1 MKTQKMSSSEVPRIM
16 VFRPTWEEFKDF
28 PKYVAYMES
37 QGAHKA
43 GLAKV
48 VPPPEWI
55 PRKQGYDDLDALKIT
70 IPAPI
75 CQVVTGKQGLYQ
87 QINIQ
92 KKPLT
97 VKQFS
102 ELANTERYSAPKH
115 FDYEDLERKYWKNIT
130 YVAPIYGA
138 DVSGSITDPD
148 QDSWNIN
155 RLGTILDYVNEDYG
169 IQIDGVNTAY
179 LYFGMWKTTFA
190 WHTEDMDLYSIN
202 YLHFGAPKTWYAVP
216 PEHGRKLEKVANQYF
231 PNSYKNCN
239 AYLRHKMTL
248 ISPQILKQHDV
259 PVNKITQEKGEIMI
273 TFPFGYHA
281 GFNHGFNCAESTNFA
296 MERWIE
302 YGKRAVQ
309 CTCSNDM
316 VKISMDT
323 FVKRF
328 QPDRYQAWLEGTDYG
343 LHPEDPPNAILP
355 APLPSHLDVMCN
367 KNNGGTD
374 DDLPLHIMQRMKK
387 QCNPTKTKSFKE
399 RNPDLDLDEI
409 QQNPNIPDDI
419 KAVLKESALTLDA
432 EEEEPAIVGD
442 ENEATIPDMSLQS
455 PAHFKTKKELLA
467 YIDDDDDDG
476 EEERNFKK
484 RKNKRKTDSDYD
496 DDWLATKRRTS
507 KGRSPRGKEKSK
519 DDRSISPAS
528 STSSSTTTIKGRRS
542 RTNSKTDKTT
552 TTPGKSPRKTPVKKK
567 KNDDKSLSSASTSP
581 VCFNMSSTFN
591 GSPTTL
597 VKTET
602 ITSSSSSSA
611 ATAAASCEKSQTTI
625 TSNDHPSLQF
635 MQQQRKFEG
644 KIPKISHQQQHHQ
657 QQQQL
662 QRPPLTPMTAVDTN
676 ASIIESSTT
685 VSTAISYNINSSTST
700 TTTTT
705 TPTTIIDSANNNV
718 SIINPTFNSSQVKVE
733 EIKEEAEEEKFK
745 ITEEAKANTIPNSS
759 NIVFATMLP
768 AVTTLNGIPSHHQP
782 QYITMQAAATTTLS
796 PSTQHTTTSPMS
808 ATATS
813 TDGTVY
819 QYKSEIICD
828 NQTYQQQ
835 QQQQQQQSH
844 QQQHHQQH
852 TTTSHEVVVGQP
864 PDNVVTTISSSPLLL
879 TTTTSATPTSSTSP
893 PPPARTPSS
902 TSANNGATTI
912 TANISDL
919 RVASEAHQP
928 QYHYITTTTA
938 ANGEITQHTS
948 ATPTT
953 IVYEPYEGE
962 VIQQEGSD
970 VGSTIIKFEGSEY
983 EVIKSEIH
991 ENHITQR
998 SDNQQQ
1004 HQQQHQQQQQ
1014 QQSEVVVKYEDQSL
1028 DDDSYE
1034 EFQNVTSPQ
1043 KDQQGVTYQT
1053 ITHHDKETNQIITE
1067 TIVIPAGGNV
1077 ANVVAPSKQKR
1088 KRKTRSV
1095 CADEQGEY
1103 LEKMSVRGL
1112 DIQRYEHV
1120 IDGVSYCLVCAKND
1134 IYKTFKN
1141 KYSFQRH
1148 AYLFHEGDNRK
1159 IFACPICNK
1168 EFSRPDKMKMHKKDK
1183 HGDMAVP
1190 EGGGTPVKNNADT
1203 PPPAKRSRNSATKTP
1218 RARKPRN
1225 SLANT
1230 SDLPI
1235 PNKDAAVKKRLA
1247 QIDSVLDEVQNADSN
1262 QSNGPI
1268 HIQQTQIIQ
1277 PANTQTQPAATT
1289 QQPQQQQQTHQQQQL
1304 PPLEFSG
1311 MILPGGAQLALANP
1325 GATSSIIQTQQRVI
1339 STPQPAQVATQN
1351 HSPGTTTLIY
1361 SNQIDLQ
1368 QALLQQQLHGQSI
1381 MIQDQAGNLVP
1392 LQSLQ
1397 SIDGTQ
1403 TIYTTT
1409 QAAPAGRQQII
1420 QTQAQPS
1427 APPQPPNPHQTL
1439 LTTGAPTHT
1448 THIKV
1453 EQSNGTTSTQNQQ
1466 QQQQQ
1471 QSSTNTPS
1479 SNNTTSHPA
1488 QSQQQH
1494 YELEN
1499 VAYLSSTAA
1508 TPTATALPEQH
1519 VIGTVQSYQILTPD
1533 GLQSYQ
1539 TGTKLEPNEMELGSY
1554 TMATTTPHYTF
1565 SSHLT
1570 SSADPS
1576 LHPQHHQ
1583 ANNNNGSTAQHNLAT
1598 ATHQTVHHQ
1607 PPTHHQSAQ
1616 HHHHHH
1622 QHQVQ
1627 QHHQTT
1633 THHHHHHAL
1642 PSLSAPH
1649 HQFMELKND
1658 LLIKSSDT
1666 YSLDAATSMYH
1677 LPFSPTS
1684 MINAVSD
1691 VNSSS
1696 LLETKEISSNSPN
1709 SIGNIIST
1717 APLVVNNNNNSLK
1730 VIKAI
1735 TTTGSPAIIK
1745 GPNSNSN
1752 CNITTSHS
1760 NIIHKSPII
1769 INSIKKMSTTPST
1782 VATSSTAATAC
1793 QPVQILLTRKIGN
1806 NDILTSNTSSSSLI
1820 TNPQHHIQ
1828 TIQQHHPNTI
1838 ITSTKTGGVIQKHS
1852 TLVNQ
1857 NVTNNPCLASPST
1870 STIIMKNKSNNNN
1883 MVMTSSNHINSNNTN
1898 TSAAV
1903 ITTEEIIKKFRIP
1916 KGIALTPKY
1925 SHDIAQES
1933 AMEISS
1939 EGVNS
1944 LAQIPT
1950 TLMSPPLTSNDETDN
1965 SSAYVEYVEEIYDD
1979 EEAVEELEE
1988 ISAETCEI
1996 HELQEQTIDD
2006 GIEEAQEE
2014 ILQEIEEHE
2023 LIEEVESSSQQ
2034 ELLMSGGGGDDD
2046 EEFIDTTNE
2055 NNTTSRV
2062 LLSTSNSAQNPQAN
2076 QSGGGQIIQAIQ
2088 PNGTVT
2094 CFQLPSNTILL
2105 QSPQG
2110 ALLATTAPH
2119 PTKPGQQQIVAIQSL
2134 SAQLNA
2140 QTAAAPP
2147 PQPPA
2152 PPPAATTVILT
2163 ADGTTIPMITSGGG
2177 ASVPSSSAN
2186 HQTTSTA
2193 SSHAVITTTNESL
2206 LKAQQQI
2213 LA

>member
-1 MKTQKMSSSEVPRIM
+1 MKMQKMSSSDVPRIM

-48 VPPPEWI
+48 VPPPEWV

-102 ELANTERYSAPKH
+102 ELANTERYCAPKH

-138 DVSGSITDPD
+138 DVSGSITDTD

-231 PNSYKNCN
+231 PASYKNCN

-343 LHPEDPPNAILP
+343 QHPEDPPNAIVP
-355 APLPSHLDVMCN
+355 APLPNHVDVMCN

-374 DDLPLHIMQRMKK
+374 DDDLPLHILQRMKK

-419 KAVLKESALTLDA
+419 KAVLKESVLTLEAD
-432 EEEEPAIVGD
+432 EEEPAIVGD
-442 ENEATIPDMSLQS
+442 EVETAVPDMSLQS

-467 YIDDDDDDG
+467 YIDDDEDD

-484 RKNKRKTDSDYD
+484 RRNKRKTDAEYD
-496 DDWLATKRRTS
+496 DDWLASKRRTSTSRNSS
-507 KGRSPRGKEKSK
+507 KGRSPRGKDKTK

-528 STSSSTTTIKGRRS
+528 STSSSTTTTGKGDRR
-542 RTNSKTDKTT
+542 RTNSKTEKSTV

-567 KNDDKSLSSASTSP
+567 KNEEKTLSSASTSP

-591 GSPTTL
+591 GSGTTL
-597 VKTET
+597 AKSET
-602 ITSSSSSSA
+602 ITTTATTSALASSSTS
-611 ATAAASCEKSQTTI
+611 AASCEKSQTTI

-644 KIPKISHQQQHHQ
+644 KIPKINQQPHQ
-657 QQQQL
+657 QQQQQ
-662 QRPPLTPMTAVDTN
+662 QRPQTPMTAVETITTLATTAATATASFNNNISNIIATTTITDTN
-676 ASIIESSTT
+676 
-685 VSTAISYNINSSTST
+685 T
-700 TTTTT
+700 TTT
-705 TPTTIIDSANNNV
+705 NNNV
-718 SIINPTFNSSQVKVE
+718 SVINPLLNSSQVKVE
-733 EIKEEAEEEKFK
+733 VKDESDSKEE
-745 ITEEAKANTIPNSS
+745 TIYTTSTTSTPNSS
-759 NIVFATMLP
+759 HIVFATMLP

-796 PSTQHTTTSPMS
+796 PSSHTTTSPMS
-808 ATATS
+808 ATATT

-828 NQTYQQQ
+828 SQTYQQQ
-835 QQQQQQQSH
+835 QQQQQQQ
-844 QQQHHQQH
+844 QH
-852 TTTSHEVVVGQP
+852 TSTSHEVMVGQS
-864 PDNVVTTISSSPLLL
+864 DNVVTTISSSPLLL

-893 PPPARTPSS
+893 APPPTPTS
-902 TSANNGATTI
+902 TSSNNAA
-912 TANISDL
+912 ANISEMSG
-919 RVASEAHQP
+919 AEAHQP

-948 ATPTT
+948 STPTT

-970 VGSTIIKFEGSEY
+970 VGSTIIKFEGGEY
-983 EVIKSEIH
+983 EVIKSEVND
-991 ENHITQR
+991 NHMIQT
-998 SDNQQQ
+998 SQQ
-1004 HQQQHQQQQQ
+1004 QQQHQQQQ
-1014 QQSEVVVKYEDQSL
+1014 EVVVKYEDQSL

-1034 EFQNVTSPQ
+1034 EFQSVTSPQ
-1043 KDQQGVTYQT
+1043 KEQQSGVTYQT

-1067 TIVIPAGGNV
+1067 TIVIPANGNNTP
-1077 ANVVAPSKQKR
+1077 NVVPPAKQKR

-1190 EGGGTPVKNNADT
+1190 EANGGGTPVKNNADT
-1203 PPPAKRSRNSATKTP
+1203 PPPSKRSRGSASKTP
-1218 RARKPRN
+1218 RVRKPRN

-1230 SDLPI
+1230 SDLPV

-1268 HIQQTQIIQ
+1268 HIQQTTIIQ
-1277 PANTQTQPAATT
+1277 PATATQPPATPHQQQPAQQQQQ
-1289 QQPQQQQQTHQQQQL
+1289 QQPQQQQQL
-1304 PPLEFSG
+1304 PSLEFSG

-1325 GATSSIIQTQQRVI
+1325 GATPSIMQAQQRVI
-1339 STPQPAQVATQN
+1339 SAPQPAQVATQN

-1397 SIDGTQ
+1397 TLDGTQ

-1409 QAAPAGRQQII
+1409 SQTPPGGRQQII
-1420 QTQAQPS
+1420 QTQTQPQQS
-1427 APPQPPNPHQTL
+1427 THQTL
-1439 LTTGAPTHT
+1439 LASGATTTHPA
-1448 THIKV
+1448 HIKV
-1453 EQSNGTTSTQNQQ
+1453 ETNTAPSQT
-1466 QQQQQ
+1466 QQQQ
-1471 QSSTNTPS
+1471 QSSNNTPT
-1479 SNNTTSHPA
+1479 SNNTASHA
-1488 QSQQQH
+1488 TQSQQQQQHH

-1539 TGTKLEPNEMELGSY
+1539 AATKLESNELELGPY
-1554 TMATTTPHYTF
+1554 TMATTTPHYSF

-1570 SSADPS
+1570 SNADPS

-1583 ANNNNGSTAQHNLAT
+1583 TTNNSGAAAQHSLSTAP
-1598 ATHQTVHHQ
+1598 HQTIHHH
-1607 PPTHHQSAQ
+1607 PPTHHQTAQHQQ

-1622 QHQVQ
+1622 QVQ
-1627 QHHQTT
+1627 QHHHTT
-1633 THHHHHHAL
+1633 THHHAL
-1642 PSLSAPH
+1642 PSLAGPH

-1658 LLIKSSDT
+1658 LLIKSTDA

-1696 LLETKEISSNSPN
+1696 LLETKEISNTN
-1709 SIGNIIST
+1709 QTIGSIVST
-1717 APLVVNNNNNSLK
+1717 TPLVVANNSSGNNSIK

-1735 TTTGSPAIIK
+1735 TTGSPATIK
-1745 GPNSNSN
+1745 SNNINNNSS
-1752 CNITTSHS
+1752 S

-1769 INSIKKMSTTPST
+1769 INSIKKMSTTPVT
-1782 VATSSTAATAC
+1782 TSTAAAASASTC
-1793 QPVQILLTRKIGN
+1793 QPVQILLTRKIGSN
-1806 NDILTSNTSSSSLI
+1806 SHNENLINSNTGTSTTTTT
-1820 TNPQHHIQ
+1820 TNHHHHHIQ
-1828 TIQQHHPNTI
+1828 TIQQQHHHPHTI

-1852 TLVNQ
+1852 TILNQ
-1857 NVTNNPCLASPST
+1857 NHHINDSSPS
-1870 STIIMKNKSNNNN
+1870 SIIIKSANNDL
-1883 MVMTSSNHINSNNTN
+1883 VLTNSNNSN
-1898 TSAAV
+1898 APNNSSSSGGV

-1916 KGIALTPKY
+1916 KGIALTPKFAH
-1925 SHDIAQES
+1925 SLTSDNAI
-1933 AMEISS
+1933 EISTS
-1939 EGVNS
+1939 EHTS
-1944 LAQIPT
+1944 ATLAQMPT
-1950 TLMSPPLTSNDETDN
+1950 TLMSPPLTSNDENDN
-1965 SSAYVEYVEEIYDD
+1965 SSALVEYVEEIYDD
-1979 EEAVEELEE
+1979 EGEAVEELEE
-1988 ISAETCEI
+1988 CEI
-1996 HELQEQTIDD
+1996 HEYQEQTIEDA
-2006 GIEEAQEE
+2006 EEEGVE
-2014 ILQEIEEHE
+2014 DEMLHEIEEHE
-2023 LIEEVESSSQQ
+2023 LIEEVESSEQQ
-2034 ELLMSGGGGDDD
+2034 ELLISGGES
-2046 EEFIDTTNE
+2046 EEFIETSNDNSQ
-2055 NNTTSRV
+2055 SRV
-2062 LLSTSNSAQNPQAN
+2062 LLEGSQQEVGNNN
-2076 QSGGGQIIQAIQ
+2076 GQIIQAVQ

-2094 CFQLPSNTILL
+2094 CFQLPANTILL

-2110 ALLATTAPH
+2110 PLLATTAPH

-2140 QTAAAPP
+2140 LNSAATETAPP
-2147 PQPPA
+2147 P
-2152 PPPAATTVILT
+2152 PPPPPPTATTTVILT
-2163 ADGTTIPMITSGGG
+2163 ADGTAIPVISGGG
-2177 ASVPSSSAN
+2177 GGGGVSSNASSSN
-2186 HQTTSTA
+2186 P
-2193 SSHAVITTTNESL
+2193 AVITTTSESL